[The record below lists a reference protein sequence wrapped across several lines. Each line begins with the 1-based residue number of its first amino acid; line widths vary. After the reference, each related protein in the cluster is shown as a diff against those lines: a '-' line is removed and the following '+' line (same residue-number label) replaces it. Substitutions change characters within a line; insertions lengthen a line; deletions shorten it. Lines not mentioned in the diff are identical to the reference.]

1 MYNFNVDILAF
12 GAHPDDV
19 ECAVG
24 GIILSQIQKGNK
36 VAIVDLTKG
45 ELGSSE
51 TTELRAVET
60 FEASKILGITYRENL
75 EMEDGFIDN
84 SKPNKLAIIR
94 MIRKYQ
100 PKIVLAPALNDRH
113 PDHKSAANLI
123 SEASFLAGLPKIKTE
138 INIKKQLPN
147 RPIAVYHYIQDLFI
161 EPDVVID
168 ISSTFEN
175 KIKAIKAY
183 KSQFSQPNND
193 QPNGANALVKQIEAT
208 NSIFGRSI
216 NVKFAEGLNANR
228 YIGTNDIMNLI

>member
-1 MYNFNVDILAF
+1 MKNFNVDILAF

-36 VAIVDLTKG
+36 VVIVDLTKG
-45 ELGSSE
+45 ELGSSG
-51 TTELRAVET
+51 TAELRALET
-60 FEASKILGITYRENL
+60 IEASKILGITYRENL

-84 SKPNKLAIIR
+84 SKSNKLAIIKI
-94 MIRKYQ
+94 IRKYQ
-100 PKIVLAPALNDRH
+100 PKIVLTPALNDRH
-113 PDHKSAANLI
+113 PDHKSAAKLI
-123 SEASFLAGLPKIKTE
+123 SEASFLAGLTKIKTE
-138 INIKKQLPN
+138 INAKKQLPH

-168 ISSTFEN
+168 ISDTFEN
-175 KIKAIKAY
+175 KMKAVKAY
-183 KSQFSQPNND
+183 KSQFLQPNYD
-193 QPNGANALVKQIEAT
+193 QPNGANALIKHIEAT
-208 NSIFGRSI
+208 NSIFGRAI